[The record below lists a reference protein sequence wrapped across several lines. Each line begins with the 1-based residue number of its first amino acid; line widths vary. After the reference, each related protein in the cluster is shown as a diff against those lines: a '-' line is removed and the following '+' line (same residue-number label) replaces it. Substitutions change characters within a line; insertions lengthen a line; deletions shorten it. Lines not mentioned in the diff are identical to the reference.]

1 MSISTQGGDNSR
13 PSVVSTGKPSAG
25 GKPKAANK
33 AGGRPATGTSTS
45 GKTGG
50 AKAGAGAAKAGR
62 PGTAG
67 KGGKGPRKAVKA
79 VKVSQGRSWGPIA
92 LMVAVGVLATG
103 IIGYGAWAVSQ
114 EARSWQDRASDIAGL
129 VNYRETD
136 PESISN
142 QEHRSGKIEYPHSP
156 PVGGP
161 HNNTWQRCLG
171 DVYDAPIANEHA
183 LHSLEHGAVWLTYRP
198 DLPAAD
204 VEQLA
209 SVIRGND
216 FMLMSPYEGLD
227 RPISIQAWGYQLKVD
242 NADDPRIK
250 EFATV
255 LAQNA
260 SMEPGVPCSS
270 GNYTT
275 GTGTEPRE
283 MQPSMGG

>member
-1 MSISTQGGDNSR
+1 MSISTQGGDNR
-13 PSVVSTGKPSAG
+13 NPSVVSTGKPAAG
-25 GKPKAANK
+25 GKPRTDDKAAGK
-33 AGGRPATGTSTS
+33 PAKGKPASGRGGGATAARTAGGKTS
-45 GKTGG
+45 GK
-50 AKAGAGAAKAGR
+50 
-62 PGTAG
+62 AG
-67 KGGKGPRKAVKA
+67 KGGRKPLKP
-79 VKVSQGRSWGPIA
+79 VKVTQERNWGPIA
-92 LMVAVGVLATG
+92 LMVGVGVLATA
-103 IIGYGAWAVSQ
+103 IIGYGAYAVSQ
-114 EARSWQDRASDIAGL
+114 NARSWQDRAAGIEGI
-129 VNYRETD
+129 VNFRETD

-275 GTGTEPRE
+275 GIGTEPRE